1 MRDVILRHR
10 IQLVR
15 SHHDVPC
22 EAAVHSVP
30 HSATGF
36 AENEVTRAAV
46 RAVAA
51 RDGGG
56 AQDRHAVTEIHA
68 RDARA
73 HLHDGAGALVAEDDR
88 RIVPEGVVQDVE
100 IGPAHPAEGDLDL
113 HLVRS
118 AHRLVN
124 VQDVD
129 VAGPGSVLDHC
140 FHQNLVRDDDG
151 TFLQGCAT
159 QSRPGWEA

>member
-1 MRDVILRHR
+1 M
-10 IQLVR
+10 
-15 SHHDVPC
+15 
-22 EAAVHSVP
+22 
-30 HSATGF
+30 
-36 AENEVTRAAV
+36 
-46 RAVAA
+46 AA
-51 RDGGG
+51 RDGRG

-68 RDARA
+68 RDAA
-73 HLHDGAGALVAEDDR
+73 PHFHDGAGALVAENDR

-100 IGPAHPAEGDLDL
+100 IGPAHPAERDLDL

-140 FHQNLVRDDDG
+140 FHQNPVHDDG
-151 TFLQGCAT
+151 AFLQGLRSHVRVGKHELPNLAIELVARGDELSQCAA
-159 QSRPGWEA
+159 RRRKGVEFFA